1 MTILGLFSV
10 FCFLYPS
17 VSNVINEMLNQS
29 TINNYNSNI
38 DSASQEDIH
47 RKLVEAENYNKLLA
61 TDYFQDSEQS
71 YNETLYNYYNILNV
85 NDGIMGYIE
94 IPSVNIRLP
103 IYHGE
108 SEEVLKQGAAHLEQ
122 TSFPVPGT
130 DTHACISAHS
140 GFPTQKFFDDIDELV
155 NQDII
160 YVKILKTTYVYR
172 VFGKDVIEPDD
183 ISKLKIVKGE
193 NFLTLITCYP
203 YGINSHRLLVHAR
216 YIGAETTNQATADE
230 IKIHSSS
237 KINAT
242 MPIAGVVVASALLLT
257 VAWVISRNKR
267 KMLK

>member
-1 MTILGLFSV
+1 MTLLGLFSV

-17 VSNVINEMLNQS
+17 VSNLINDLLNRS
-29 TINNYNSNI
+29 TINNYNSNL
-38 DSASQEDIH
+38 DSASQEDIN
-47 RKLVEAENYNKLLA
+47 RKLVEAENYNKVLA
-61 TDYFQDSEQS
+61 TDFFQYNEQS
-71 YNETLYNYYNILNV
+71 YNETLKNYYNILNV

-108 SEEVLKQGAAHLEQ
+108 SEEVLKKGAAHLEQ
-122 TSFPVPGT
+122 TSFPVSGT

-183 ISKLKIVKGE
+183 ISKLKIIKGE
-193 NFLTLITCYP
+193 NILTLITCYP
-203 YGINSHRLLVHAR
+203 YGINSQRLLVHAR
-216 YIGAETTNQATADE
+216 YIGTETTNQATADE
-230 IKIHSSS
+230 IEIHSSS
-237 KINAT
+237 KINAA
-242 MPIAGVVVASALLLT
+242 MPIAGAVVAFTLLLT
-257 VAWVISRNKR
+257 AAWVSTRNKR
-267 KMLK
+267 KMMK